1 MKPETSTF
9 FSFQKSQASHRSL
22 LYMPLHWEQLGNVYV
37 KFLAPKNL
45 KGWPWP
51 VGRLTSHSG
60 LERYQRALRS
70 VGKSRRP
77 SASRYKAALTN
88 QPEGRRRSWGCMEDH
103 QGQEARGYAG
113 QCSLHHSL
121 CAFSLVILI
130 LRLMMR
136 KSIPET
142 IHRVETFIDF
152 TVLREFLCYKTCAKN
167 CCRSKRSQ
175 GLET

>member
-1 MKPETSTF
+1 M
-9 FSFQKSQASHRSL
+9 A
-22 LYMPLHWEQLGNVYV
+22 G
-37 KFLAPKNL
+37 
-45 KGWPWP
+45 
-51 VGRLTSHSG
+51 GRLTSHSG
-60 LERYQRALRS
+60 LERYQRALRI

-142 IHRVETFIDF
+142 IHRVKTFINF
-152 TVLREFLCYKTCAKN
+152 TVLKEFLYRVTKRVLKIAAEAKGLKVLKHN
-167 CCRSKRSQ
+167 LNFIHPLLSQ
-175 GLET
+175 VSQDP